1 MISPTIMQNLN
12 SSKQTAL
19 IAYLKNTDLTTR
31 KKIEQ
36 QLDTIDWHIFS
47 QKNVNQNTLSNIAP
61 MPITTQSSIKS
72 KYTYYKNLGLNHM
85 KEGKLA
91 LVLLAGGQGSRL
103 GCSGPKGTFNV
114 GITHNLYIF
123 ELLIKNTLNVISQIG
138 CMIPF
143 CIMTSELNDKETRSF
158 FKDHNFFGYD
168 PDYIRFFIQESNPVT
183 DLNGQILLKSPDE
196 ILKSP
201 NGNGGWFQSMYNSHI
216 LDDPIFCNTQ
226 WVNVFS
232 VDNVL
237 QGIADPVFLG
247 ATIDNECCCG
257 SKVVKKSYPDEK
269 VGAICTSNGKPYIIE
284 YYELDKLKQQ
294 GKIINPDLFN
304 YGVTLNYLFQ
314 LSKLKETLS
323 SDMPIHK
330 VKKNVPRFYKNN
342 LRITSS
348 VENAYKYET
357 LALDLIYKFD
367 NCLAFEINRDKEF
380 APIKNKIGK
389 DSIESARILL
399 EKNGWVL

>member
-85 KEGKLA
+85 KEGKLT

-201 NGNGGWFQSMYNSHI
+201 NGNGG
-216 LDDPIFCNTQ
+216 
-226 WVNVFS
+226 
-232 VDNVL
+232 
-237 QGIADPVFLG
+237 
-247 ATIDNECCCG
+247 
-257 SKVVKKSYPDEK
+257 
-269 VGAICTSNGKPYIIE
+269 
-284 YYELDKLKQQ
+284 
-294 GKIINPDLFN
+294 
-304 YGVTLNYLFQ
+304 
-314 LSKLKETLS
+314 
-323 SDMPIHK
+323 
-330 VKKNVPRFYKNN
+330 
-342 LRITSS
+342 
-348 VENAYKYET
+348 
-357 LALDLIYKFD
+357 
-367 NCLAFEINRDKEF
+367 
-380 APIKNKIGK
+380 
-389 DSIESARILL
+389 
-399 EKNGWVL
+399 